1 VSLST
6 SRRVFNRTLAKP
18 VFAGLVFISLGMAD
32 GDESKDSKTS
42 KEAKPKAPV
51 YDPGGEITPPKL
63 VHYVEPAFSS
73 SSSEAFVE
81 GSVKISTIV
90 TSDGLPT
97 ELHIVRGLNS
107 EEDRTAVDAVTQ
119 WRFRPGQ
126 KAGQAVNVRVTVE
139 VDFHLL

>member
-1 VSLST
+1 MSLGT
-6 SRRVFNRTLAKP
+6 SRRVFVRAFAKP
-18 VFAGLVFISLGMAD
+18 VVAGLIFISLGLAN
-32 GDESKDSKTS
+32 GNEGKDSKKTT
-42 KEAKPKAPV
+42 APV

-81 GSVKISTIV
+81 GSVKISTVV
-90 TSDGLPT
+90 TSDGTPT
-97 ELHIVRGLNS
+97 ELHVMRGLNA